1 MSRRARTPAFSS
13 IARARYATGR
23 VLGRVVILVLAMAV
37 GLLLTDRLLLRGPPD
52 RENGAAQSQTQGPS
66 YRSEPAPARSG
77 RQSVAVLP
85 FPAMSNGPDDDY
97 FADGLTEEIIDALA
111 RLPQLLV
118 TARTSAFHFRNQ
130 NLPVDDIARRLGVDH
145 VVEGSV
151 SRAGSQLRI
160 AVRLSRA
167 SDGFLLWSH
176 SYDRRTEDT
185 LAVRD
190 DIARRVAEALDVVL
204 DDGSRARMA
213 GTGVGNPEALIEF
226 QKGRELFERA
236 HGSDMLISLLRQAN
250 RHFANAVAIAPDFPD
265 AYLAMTD
272 LHRHVLVRR
281 GNGVLDGDIS
291 GADIERAPVELERNF
306 SLAIRHARTEGQRL
320 AAAFDRALALGRWAG
335 LSTLADR
342 LLVERECETA
352 LSIQLAA
359 APFGKG
365 GALHRTL
372 SRISACDPLQRRVR
386 ANMMRTRLW
395 QGDFAGALADG
406 ERMRDTVATDSAGGM
421 RSLAMTLALNHRSGE
436 ARQLSRARQQP
447 ENVRLISR
455 FSIAAL
461 EGDAEAAASMQQDYL
476 HAFGPDDGWS
486 LVMEAQRGNRNEADR
501 LARIMDARPF
511 GYVSLLQA
519 VFRCYCGAPFDLDAT
534 PDFAARLA
542 GSGLPW
548 PPASPI
554 NFPLKHW

>member
-1 MSRRARTPAFSS
+1 
-13 IARARYATGR
+13 
-23 VLGRVVILVLAMAV
+23 MAV
-37 GLLLTDRLLLRGPPD
+37 GLLLTERLLLRGAPD
-52 RENGAAQSQTQGPS
+52 REVGAAHSQTQRPPS
-66 YRSEPAPARSG
+66 RTEPAPARSG

-85 FPAMSNGPDDDY
+85 FPAVSNGPDDDY
-97 FADGLTEEIIDALA
+97 FAAGLTEEIINALA

-118 TARTSAFHFRNQ
+118 TARTSAFHFKSR
-130 NLPVDDIARRLGVDH
+130 NLPVDVIARQLGVDH

-160 AVRLSRA
+160 AARLMRA
-167 SDGFLLWSH
+167 HDGLLLWSH

-213 GTGVGNPEALIEF
+213 RAGVGNPEAVIEL
-226 QKGRELFERA
+226 QKGRELVERA

-250 RHFANAVAIAPDFPD
+250 RHFANAVAIATDFPD

-272 LHRHVLVRR
+272 LHTHVLVRR
-281 GNGVLDGDIS
+281 GNGVLDGDIT
-291 GADIERAPVELERNF
+291 GADIERAPVELERNYG
-306 SLAIRHARTEGQRL
+306 LAIRHARTEGQRL
-320 AAAFDRALALGRWAG
+320 AATFDRALTLGRWAG
-335 LSTLADR
+335 LSALADR
-342 LLVERECETA
+342 LLAERECETA
-352 LSIQLAA
+352 LWIQLAA
-359 APFGKG
+359 APFGKA
-365 GALHRTL
+365 GALHRTF
-372 SRISACDPLQRRVR
+372 SRISACDPLQRRTR
-386 ANMMRTRLW
+386 AHMMQARLW

-406 ERMRDTVATDSAGGM
+406 ERMRDMAATISAPGM
-421 RSLAMTLALNHRSGE
+421 RSFAMTLALNDRPEE
-436 ARQLSRARQQP
+436 ARQAARTRP
-447 ENVRLISR
+447 RTESERLISR

-511 GYVSLLQA
+511 GYVSLLQS

-542 GSGLPW
+542 GSGLQW